1 MCRAEE
7 GKGLWGRRLSVNL
20 GPQIFTW
27 EGNEK
32 KKRKKLLLMELVNI
46 CCSVPGCAPRE
57 VSEGRGGRENKMK
70 ENLLFC
76 SFPLCKDTKQTN
88 RGIRMRAL
96 CGC

>member
-1 MCRAEE
+1 MGEE
-7 GKGLWGRRLSVNL
+7 ALRELGASNIHLGRKR
-20 GPQIFTW
+20 
-27 EGNEK
+27 EK

-57 VSEGRGGRENKMK
+57 VSEGRGWGRENKMK